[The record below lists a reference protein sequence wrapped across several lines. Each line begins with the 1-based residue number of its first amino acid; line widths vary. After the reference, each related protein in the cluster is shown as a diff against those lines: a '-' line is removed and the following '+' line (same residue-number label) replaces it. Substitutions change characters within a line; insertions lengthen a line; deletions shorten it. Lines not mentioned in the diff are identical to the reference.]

1 MVTDNLSAAWAHS
14 LEILAETVGPATISL
29 MRRARP
35 LANIEGT
42 ILVAVPDSFV
52 QNRIET
58 HALATLI
65 PTLSEL
71 MGRDIR
77 IHFTVDPLSIPDTPI
92 TEAPVS
98 TISTS
103 THSVATHSTET
114 REEPPYATEGTHPSD
129 LASRHGD
136 SGQAQPHATQ
146 LGASSSPHQGHA
158 PYEAGHAT
166 VASSPETDEVPVIT
180 FPPALQDSAAATLPG
195 PDGGEYTTSL
205 TIDRNTTNLNPKY
218 TFDTFVMGPSNRFAH
233 ATAFQVAESPGQGY
247 YNPLFMYGD
256 SGLGKTHLLHAIG
269 HYALTLYPHL
279 KVRYVNSEEF
289 TNDFINSIREGHIE
303 EFQRRYRQVD
313 LLLIDDIQFIGGKEQ
328 TMEEFF
334 HTFNSLY
341 NLNKQIVMTSDLP
354 PAKLSG
360 IEDRLRSR
368 FAMGLMADI
377 QAPDLETRIA
387 ILQKKAQAEDLVV
400 NPDVLDY
407 IASRISAN
415 VRELE
420 GALLRVTA
428 YAQISQQE
436 ITTDLAAVVLKHV
449 ISDPNDSEITANL
462 IMAQTANYFGFT
474 VEQLC
479 SSERARALVE
489 ARQIAMYLCRDL
501 TDLSLPKIGEAF
513 GGRDHT
519 TVIHAHKKIQQQ
531 MPNKKETYTHVT
543 ELTNRIKQAAR
554 NSG

>member
-1 MVTDNLSAAWAHS
+1 MISDNLSAAWAHS

-42 ILVAVPDSFV
+42 ILVAVPDNFV

-71 MGRDIR
+71 MGREIR
-77 IHFTVDPLSIPDTPI
+77 IHFTVDPLSIPADTPI
-92 TEAPVS
+92 ADAL
-98 TISTS
+98 S
-103 THSVATHSTET
+103 THPPAE
-114 REEPPYATEGTHPSD
+114 EEPARASQHYTPLTH
-129 LASRHGD
+129 
-136 SGQAQPHATQ
+136 
-146 LGASSSPHQGHA
+146 ASSASAQHSPVGSETSRA
-158 PYEAGHAT
+158 P
-166 VASSPETDEVPVIT
+166 ASSAETDEMPIIT
-180 FPPALQDSAAATLPG
+180 FPPALQQTPGAILPG
-195 PDGGEYTTSL
+195 PESGEYTSL

>member
-1 MVTDNLSAAWAHS
+1 MVSDNLSAAWAHS
-14 LEILAETVGPATISL
+14 LEILAETIGPATISL

-42 ILVAVPDSFV
+42 ILVAVPDTFV

-71 MGRDIR
+71 MGREIR
-77 IHFTVDPLSIPDTPI
+77 IHFTVDPLSIPDTPVE
-92 TEAPVS
+92 TPDDPPH
-98 TISTS
+98 TS
-103 THSVATHSTET
+103 HAYAADSSSEGPASHGDTSHALPHPSLPNTSSV
-114 REEPPYATEGTHPSD
+114 GTH
-129 LASRHGD
+129 HGGT
-136 SGQAQPHATQ
+136 S
-146 LGASSSPHQGHA
+146 
-158 PYEAGHAT
+158 YEAGHGAG
-166 VASSPETDEVPVIT
+166 ASSPETDEVPVVT
-180 FPPALQDSAAATLPG
+180 VPPALQDSSAAVLPG
-195 PDGGEYTTSL
+195 SDSGEHVTSL